1 MALGEIFLVT
11 ETDSELYSFT
21 ESLLQV
27 YNFIKKET
35 EIETGQ
41 VVLPNA
47 MDVNLSKFQ
56 EMVKDGEAWCVVV
69 HGITKSWTQL
79 SN

>member
-1 MALGEIFLVT
+1 MALGEIFLET

-21 ESLLQV
+21 ASLLQV

-41 VVLPNA
+41 VVLPNT

-56 EMVKDGEAWCVVV
+56 EMVKDGEAWCSAVPGV
-69 HGITKSWTQL
+69 TKSWI
-79 SN
+79 

>member
-35 EIETGQ
+35 EIETG
-41 VVLPNA
+41 
-47 MDVNLSKFQ
+47 
-56 EMVKDGEAWCVVV
+56 
-69 HGITKSWTQL
+69 
-79 SN
+79 